1 MFRVLEFNVLNL
13 FRIPDFGFRIFIPLA
28 VLLIG
33 CGNSHQTIKPPE
45 KTGDVTLR
53 NVVLPKTDAVPAEEA
68 DSFNP
73 FYIYADKGSP
83 ENHYVPSGF
92 MPNGKCLALD
102 EAWAENCHS
111 GKSCI
116 RVEYDVMCSRKDQK
130 WAGIYWLNPANNWG
144 QRKGGFNLT
153 GARQVTF
160 WAKGDKGTEQIQ
172 EFTVGGIMGNYP
184 DTDIAVIGPVILS
197 NEWRRYTIDLRGKD
211 LSYIS
216 GGIAWSTSEDVNLET
231 CTFYLD
237 EIRFE

>member
-1 MFRVLEFNVLNL
+1 MKRYSSSGFWVLAAGYFLTCSV
-13 FRIPDFGFRIFIPLA
+13 F
-28 VLLIG
+28 G
-33 CGNSHQTIKPPE
+33 CGNPRQAAKPSE
-45 KTGDVTLR
+45 KPGEVTLQ
-53 NVVLPKTDAVPAEEA
+53 NTVLPKTDAVPPEEA
-68 DSFNP
+68 NQFKP
-73 FYIYADKGSP
+73 FYIYSDKGSP
-83 ENHYVPSGF
+83 GNHYVPSGF

-102 EAWAENCHS
+102 EAWTENCHS

-116 RVEYDVMCSRKDQK
+116 RVEYDLMCSRKDQK

-153 GARQVTF
+153 GAQQLTF
-160 WAKGDKGTEQIQ
+160 WARGDKGTEQIQ
-172 EFTVGGIMGNYP
+172 EFTIGGIMGNYP

-197 NEWRRYTIDLRGKD
+197 SEWRRYTVDLRGKD

-216 GGIAWSTSEDVNLET
+216 GGIAWSTSEDVNPET